1 MISRFDRFVP
11 YVAVSLAVLFW
22 GLSFVATK
30 IALESLTL
38 FMLLSIR
45 FIFAASVFLMLMTWR
60 GFPRF
65 TKTEHLQ
72 IFLAALFQPGLY
84 FLCETT
90 GLQYTSASKASLI
103 IATIP
108 ILVLALSIVFLKERL
123 TLVIVSGMILSIVGV
138 ALLIIGDTQFQWAF
152 EGSMIGDLLILGAVL
167 SMAIYTVTL
176 KNVTK
181 HRSPLDITGMLMCY
195 GALFFTPPF
204 LRELPQI
211 QWSAVY
217 GRSWVALACLAV
229 FATIGA
235 FLSFNYALSKLSAS
249 RTAIFLNCVPV
260 VTALGAWIILGERLS
275 LMQFLGGGLVL
286 GAVYLTN
293 FAGKDNHTRA
303 QSQAVMSSQLADSE
317 V

>member
-1 MISRFDRFVP
+1 MSRFDRFAP
-11 YVAVSLAVLFW
+11 YIAVSLAVVFW

-38 FMLLSIR
+38 FTLLSIR
-45 FIFAASVFLMLMTWR
+45 FMFAAGIFLMLMKWR

-65 TKTEHLQ
+65 TRTEHLQ

-84 FLCETT
+84 FFCETT

-108 ILVLALSIVFLKERL
+108 IVVLGLSIGFLKERL
-123 TLVIVSGMILSIVGV
+123 TLPMMAGIVLSIVGV
-138 ALLIIGDTQFQWAF
+138 ALLIVGDTQFQWAF

-167 SMAIYTVTL
+167 SMAMYTVTL
-176 KNVTK
+176 KNITQ

-204 LRELPQI
+204 LREFPHI
-211 QWSAVY
+211 QWNAVQ
-217 GRSWVALACLAV
+217 GRSLIALACLAL

-260 VTALGAWIILGERLS
+260 VTTLGAWGVLGERLYPI
-275 LMQFLGGGLVL
+275 QFLGGGLVL
-286 GAVYLTN
+286 VAVYLTN
-293 FAGKDNHTRA
+293 FTGKNTIDRK
-303 QSQAVMSSQLADSE
+303 QSQPAIPSQLAE
-317 V
+317 LEL

>member
-1 MISRFDRFVP
+1 MLRFARFAP
-11 YVAVSLAVLFW
+11 YIAVSLAVLFW

-38 FMLLSIR
+38 FTLLSIR
-45 FIFAASVFLMLMTWR
+45 FVFAASIFLMLMKMR
-60 GFPRF
+60 GFPSF
-65 TKTEHLQ
+65 TKKEHLQ

-84 FLCETT
+84 FFCETT

-108 ILVLALSIVFLKERL
+108 ILVLVLSIVFLKERL
-123 TLVIVSGMILSIVGV
+123 TFPIVGGMALSIIGV
-138 ALLIIGDTQFQWAF
+138 ALLIAGDAQFQWAF
-152 EGSMIGDLLILGAVL
+152 EGSMIGDLLILGAVV

-176 KNVTK
+176 KNVTRQ
-181 HRSPLDITGMLMCY
+181 RSPLDITGVLMCY

-204 LRELPQI
+204 LWQLPHI
-211 QWSAVY
+211 QWQVVQ
-217 GRSWVALACLAV
+217 GRSLIALACLGL

-249 RTAIFLNCVPV
+249 RTAIFLNCIPV
-260 VTALGAWIILGERLS
+260 VTALAAWGILGERLRPV
-275 LMQFLGGGLVL
+275 QFLGGALVL
-286 GAVYLTN
+286 VAVYLTN
-293 FAGKDNHTRA
+293 FSGKSDRA
-303 QSQAVMSSQLADSE
+303 QTQRVMQSQLAESE

>member
-1 MISRFDRFVP
+1 MTRFERFAP
-11 YVAVSLAVLFW
+11 YSAVSLAVLFW

-38 FMLLSIR
+38 FTLLSIR
-45 FIFAASVFLMLMTWR
+45 FIFAASFFLVLMKVR
-60 GFPRF
+60 GVPRF
-65 TKTEHLQ
+65 TGREHAQ

-84 FLCETT
+84 FFCETT

-123 TLVIVSGMILSIVGV
+123 TLPIISGMALSVVGVVLLIVGD
-138 ALLIIGDTQFQWAF
+138 AQFQWAF
-152 EGSMIGDLLILGAVL
+152 EGSMVGDLLILGAVL

-181 HRSPLDITGMLMCY
+181 HRSPLDITGVLMCY

-204 LRELPQI
+204 LRELPHI
-211 QWSAVY
+211 QWGIIQ
-217 GRSWVALACLAV
+217 GRSLIALVCLAL
-229 FATIGA
+229 FATIGG

-260 VTALGAWIILGERLS
+260 VTALGAWGILGERLRPVQ
-275 LMQFLGGGLVL
+275 LLGGGLVL
-286 GAVYLTN
+286 MAVYLTN
-293 FAGKDNHTRA
+293 FAGKDNYTRA
-303 QSQAVMSSQLADSE
+303 QSQSVRSSQLADSE

>member
-1 MISRFDRFVP
+1 MLRFHRVAP
-11 YVAVSLAVLFW
+11 YIAVSLAVLFW

-38 FMLLSIR
+38 FPLLSLR
-45 FIFAASVFLMLMTWR
+45 FIFAASVFLALMVWR

-65 TKTEHLQ
+65 TRAEHLQ

-84 FLCETT
+84 FLCETS

-108 ILVLALSIVFLKERL
+108 ILVLALSIMFLKERL
-123 TLVIVSGMILSIVGV
+123 TAAIVGGMIVSVIGV
-138 ALLIIGDTQFQWAF
+138 ALLIVGDAQFQWAF

-181 HRSPLDITGMLMCY
+181 QRSPLDITGMLMCY

-204 LRELPQI
+204 LRELPHI
-211 QWSAVY
+211 QWNAVY
-217 GRSWVALACLAV
+217 GHSWLALACLAL
-229 FATIGA
+229 FATLGA

-260 VTALGAWIILGERLS
+260 VTTFGAWGILDERLHPV
-275 LMQFLGGGLVL
+275 QFLGGGLVL
-286 GAVYLTN
+286 AAVYLTN
-293 FAGKDNHTRA
+293 FVGKDNHT
-303 QSQAVMSSQLADSE
+303 QSQPQSVMPSQLADSE
-317 V
+317 I